1 MRTCVVVSALLVAA
15 LLPSWARAQSRVSV
29 EVGGVVSA
37 YDFDTGP
44 GSTRGALRPASMVP
58 GTGGNTAVNSVSS
71 SSSPIPGSGI
81 AAAEV
86 RPSIL
91 TDTGFLFAV
100 GFRAGKAGF
109 GNGST
114 ALVGG
119 DVSIGYQHRFGIFV
133 PFIKAMFGFNSY
145 DTIGSPED
153 HTTDLRLDAV
163 VGSRLYVSQK
173 LYLSA
178 SGFAGWGDRYG
189 AALAVGADV
198 VQFFR
203 RGVMP

>member
-1 MRTCVVVSALLVAA
+1 M
-15 LLPSWARAQSRVSV
+15 
-29 EVGGVVSA
+29 VSA
-37 YDFDTGP
+37 YDFDTPP
-44 GSTRGALRPASMVP
+44 GSTRGALRPASMIP
-58 GTGGNTAVNSVSS
+58 GQSSSSSTAVASVSS
-71 SSSPIPGSGI
+71 SAPVPGGGI

-91 TDTGFLFAV
+91 TDAGFLFAV

-109 GNGST
+109 GDGST
-114 ALVGG
+114 SLVGG
-119 DVSIGYQHRFGIFV
+119 DLSLGYQHRFGIFI
-133 PFIKAMFGFNSY
+133 PFVKAMFGFNSY
-145 DTIGSPED
+145 DTIGNTQE

-163 VGSRLYVSQK
+163 IGSRLYVSQK
-173 LYLSA
+173 MFLSA
-178 SGFAGWGDRYG
+178 SAFAGWGDRYG